1 MKNWGTIPLESLLL
15 LCDNGTWGPLSSPDE
30 GYPILRSTNI
40 SREWTLDLSGDV
52 AYRKIEDAKAE
63 RYQLELGD
71 IIVTKS
77 SGSAHLIGQAALFDV
92 QSKRPYLFSNFTQ
105 RLRPNHDLVLS
116 EYLYFYLRSPQARQV
131 IDKMHR
137 TTSGLRNLKL
147 DDYKSQ
153 LVPVPYPKHP
163 ERSLAEQRRIV
174 ARLEALLGEVRAMR
188 DLAQEME
195 KDIERVM
202 ASALAE
208 VFDSPNREWNT
219 SRLAEVAFIQTGTA
233 KGRRFRDRATV
244 ELPYLRVAN
253 VQAGYLDLTEVKTI
267 TIAESE
273 IERYRLQ
280 PGDLLLTEGGDY
292 DKLGRGAVWEGQI
305 ELCVHQN
312 HIFAVRFDQNAVLPK
327 FAEYE
332 MQSWYARHYFL
343 SVAKK
348 TTNLATINKTKLG
361 NFPLRYPS
369 PAEQQC
375 IVEHLDAIRDEVN
388 ASREQIAQDSQSV
401 EQLEQSI
408 LAAAFRGEV

>member
-1 MKNWGTIPLESLLL
+1 MTTQGGFDFSNLRYIPEEFARTLQQGWIQPE
-15 LCDNGTWGPLSSPDE
+15 D
-30 GYPILRSTNI
+30 ILIVKDGATTGKVSFVDK
-40 SREWTLDLSGDV
+40 SFPFP
-52 AYRKIEDAKAE
+52 KAVVNE
-63 RYQLELGD
+63 HVFRLKGNE
-71 IIVTKS
+71 KR
-77 SGSAHLIGQAALFDV
+77 ALP
-92 QSKRPYLFSNFTQ
+92 KYLFYFLYSQSGQKMIRSNF
-105 RLRPNHDLVLS
+105 RGAAIGGIN
-116 EYLYFYLRSPQARQV
+116 RQFV
-131 IDKMHR
+131 NFVSIPIPHP
-137 TTSGLRNLKL
+137 
-147 DDYKSQ
+147 DD
-153 LVPVPYPKHP
+153 PV
-163 ERSLAEQRRIV
+163 RSLAEQRRIV
-174 ARLEALLGEVRAMR
+174 ARLEALLGEVREMR
-188 DLAQEME
+188 ALAQEME

-202 ASALAE
+202 ESALAE
-208 VFDSPNREWNT
+208 VFDSPNHEWNT
-219 SRLAEVAFIQTGTA
+219 SRLAKVAFIQTGTA
-233 KGRRFRDRATV
+233 KGRRFRDRATI

-280 PGDLLLTEGGDY
+280 PGDLLLTGGGDY

-312 HIFAVRFDQNAVLPK
+312 HIFAVRFDQNAILPK

-369 PAEQQC
+369 PAEQQR
-375 IVEHLDAIRDEVN
+375 IVEHLDAIRDEVD

-408 LAAAFRGEV
+408 LAAAFRGEL